1 MDTIHRPPSST
12 APQRLASAPQRQKT
26 ASRIIIGALLLIAL
40 ALLVWLV
47 SRGSGRKKEAQYAE
61 RLQTLVLAI
70 SDSSTMTHNAAVEV
84 ENVWR
89 NAIWETRDEATGPF
103 TMENGSFVD
112 DFNIAL
118 DNLYSDPAF
127 SETISAI
134 ANDRETIAL
143 GIGYMNDPPRGYESA
158 YDALNAYYNVYVQL
172 TGLVLNN
179 GGYTYNTFSDDLG
192 TLDRDSSAAYLA
204 MLTYI
209 KP

>member
-1 MDTIHRPPSST
+1 
-12 APQRLASAPQRQKT
+12 
-26 ASRIIIGALLLIAL
+26 
-40 ALLVWLV
+40 
-47 SRGSGRKKEAQYAE
+47 
-61 RLQTLVLAI
+61 
-70 SDSSTMTHNAAVEV
+70 MTHNAAVEV

-89 NAIWETRDEATGPF
+89 NAIWETRDEATDPF

-192 TLDRDSSAAYLA
+192 TLDRDSSTAYLA
-204 MLTYI
+204 ILTYI